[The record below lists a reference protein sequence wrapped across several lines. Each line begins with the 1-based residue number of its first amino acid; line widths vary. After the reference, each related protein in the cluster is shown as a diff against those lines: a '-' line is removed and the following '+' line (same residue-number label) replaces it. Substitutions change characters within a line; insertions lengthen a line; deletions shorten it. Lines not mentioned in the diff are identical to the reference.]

1 MRYDFDKV
9 IDRKNTN
16 SMKWDHVKS
25 VFGDEDILPMWVAD
39 MDFSAPPPV
48 IEALK
53 KKAGIGIYGYPKRP
67 RAYYEAIINWVQKRH
82 EWEIKKEW
90 LSYSP
95 GVVAGINLLI
105 LALTQSGEKVIIQ
118 PPVYYPFYF
127 CIQNNGRQISENPLK
142 LIDGRYR
149 MDFDDLANRA
159 DERTR
164 MMILCSPH
172 NPVGRI
178 WEREELLKVGEFCFE
193 NDIILISDEIH
204 SDLVYPGHKHI
215 PAATVSEEVTQNT
228 ITCIAPS
235 KTFNL
240 AGLKSSVIIIPNQ
253 AYRRDYNNMLNNIG
267 VGMDNIFG
275 MAALESAYRY
285 GEDWLEELLEYLSQN
300 LNFLMEY
307 VNEKIPD
314 VGVIK
319 PEATYLV
326 WLDFRALGL
335 DRQGLMDLMTKKAK
349 VWLDD
354 GPIFG
359 PGGEGFQRM
368 NIACPRATLEN
379 GLKRI
384 ESAVK
389 SIKLGG

>member
-16 SMKWDHVKS
+16 SIKWDHVKS

-53 KKAGIGIYGYPKRP
+53 RRAELGIYGYPKRP
-67 RAYYEAIINWVQKRH
+67 RAYYEAIINWIKKRH
-82 EWEIKKEW
+82 NWEVEKEW
-90 LSYSP
+90 LTYSP

-105 LALTQSGEKVIIQ
+105 LALTQPGEKVIIQ

-142 LIDGRYR
+142 LIDGRYN
-149 MDFDDLANRA
+149 MDFDDLAKRA

-164 MMILCSPH
+164 MMILCNPH
-172 NPVGRI
+172 NPIGRV
-178 WEREELLKVGEFCFE
+178 WEREDLLKVGEFCFQNE
-193 NDIILISDEIH
+193 IILISDEIH
-204 SDLVYPGHKHI
+204 SDLIYPGHKHI
-215 PAATVSEEVTQNT
+215 PTAMISDELAQNT
-228 ITCIAPS
+228 ITCMAPS

-240 AGLKSSVIIIPNQ
+240 AGLKSSVIISSNQ
-253 AYRRDYNNMLNNIG
+253 AHRRDFNNMLNNIG

-275 MAALESAYRY
+275 LAALESAYRY
-285 GEDWLEELLEYLSQN
+285 GEDWLEELLGYLSQN
-300 LNFLMEY
+300 LDFLMEF
-307 VNEKIPD
+307 VEEKIPK
-314 VGVIK
+314 VGVIR

-326 WLDFRALGL
+326 WLDFRDLGL
-335 DRQGLMDLMTKKAK
+335 DGQGLMELMTKKAK

-359 PGGEGFQRM
+359 PGGEGFQRI
-368 NIACPRATLEN
+368 NIACPRATLEE

-389 SIKLGG
+389 SILP

>member
-16 SMKWDHVKS
+16 SIKWDHVKS

-53 KKAGIGIYGYPKRP
+53 RRAELGIYGYPKRP
-67 RAYYEAIINWVQKRH
+67 RAYYEAIINWMKKRH
-82 EWEIKKEW
+82 GWEVEKEW
-90 LSYSP
+90 LTYSP

-105 LALTQSGEKVIIQ
+105 LALTQPGEKVIIQ

-127 CIQNNGRQISENPLK
+127 CIRNNGRQISENPLK
-142 LIDGRYR
+142 LLDGRYH
-149 MDFDDLANRA
+149 MDFDDLAKRA

-164 MMILCSPH
+164 LMILCSPH
-172 NPVGRI
+172 NPVGRV
-178 WEREELLKVGEFCFE
+178 WEREDLLEVGEFCFH

-215 PAATVSEEVTQNT
+215 PTAMISDELAQNT
-228 ITCIAPS
+228 ITCMAPS

-253 AYRRDYNNMLNNIG
+253 AHRRDFNNMLNNIG

-275 MAALESAYRY
+275 LVALESAYRY
-285 GEDWLEELLEYLSQN
+285 GEDWLEELIGYLSQN
-300 LNFLMEY
+300 LDFLIEF
-307 VNEKIPD
+307 VEEKIPK
-314 VGVIK
+314 VEVIR

-335 DRQGLMDLMTKKAK
+335 DGKGLIELMTKKAK

-359 PGGEGFQRM
+359 PGGEGFQRI
-368 NIACPRATLEN
+368 NIACPRATLEK

-384 ESAVK
+384 EGAVK
-389 SIKLGG
+389 SILP